1 MEKHVI
7 IYLPLKHF
15 FSSSDKKCE
24 IPLTPLGLLTFVCV
38 KWSASWWSASVCQS
52 VSQHDWCTNWTS
64 CFANM
69 ESNAVSQRTAKGKRF
84 FACFF
89 ANESVVT
96 NVYKCAVIHPYLHTP
111 STSMTKS
118 KRVNGKDPL
127 TKGLGSR
134 FLVKTEADKQQG
146 SREVIS
152 RSDAPDLREISVRY
166 PVWHHEGL
174 VSRTVC
180 LDIHLLSSW
189 MSEIS

>member
-1 MEKHVI
+1 MRNPADASGTPDLCLCQVI
-7 IYLPLKHF
+7 SQLMVSISL
-15 FSSSDKKCE
+15 
-24 IPLTPLGLLTFVCV
+24 
-38 KWSASWWSASVCQS
+38 S
-52 VSQHDWCTNWTS
+52 VSMTG
-64 CFANM
+64 A
-69 ESNAVSQRTAKGKRF
+69 RTALPVLQTWKVTRYHRGQQKANVF
-84 FACFF
+84 LFVFF

-96 NVYKCAVIHPYLHTP
+96 NVYKGAVIHPYLHTP

-166 PVWHHEGL
+166 PV
-174 VSRTVC
+174 
-180 LDIHLLSSW
+180 
-189 MSEIS
+189 